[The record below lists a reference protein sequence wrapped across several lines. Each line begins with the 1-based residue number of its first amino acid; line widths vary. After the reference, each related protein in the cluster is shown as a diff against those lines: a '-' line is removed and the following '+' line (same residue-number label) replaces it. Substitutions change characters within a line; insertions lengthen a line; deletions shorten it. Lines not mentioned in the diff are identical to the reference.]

1 MTEPSNLRDAAEVA
15 RLIAATLG
23 YEFDHAFRDKA
34 EWIKE
39 RGEKGGRFHDVN
51 EPYQTDFMY
60 AAEEVTKAVE
70 AATIAKVVAWLR
82 SLQNNGTANQ
92 AFAVAIRH
100 ACAAAINAGEWKQ

>member
-23 YEFDHAFRDKA
+23 YEFDHAFCDKA

-70 AATIAKVVAWLR
+70 AATIAKVVEWLR
-82 SLQNNGTANQ
+82 ANSGFEDCYSELRDQ
-92 AFAVAIRH
+92 WLSDRIA
-100 ACAAAINAGEWKQ
+100 AGEWKQ

>member
-23 YEFDHAFRDKA
+23 YEFDHAFCDKA

-82 SLQNNGTANQ
+82 DVLDPLDEDFGGWLATS
-92 AFAVAIRH
+92 VAD
-100 ACAAAINAGEWKQ
+100 AIEAGEWKQ

>member
-70 AATIAKVVAWLR
+70 AATIAKVVAWLH
-82 SLQNNGTANQ
+82 SKDQWGPCGPSFIAH
-92 AFAVAIRH
+92 AIE
-100 ACAAAINAGEWKQ
+100 AGEWKQ